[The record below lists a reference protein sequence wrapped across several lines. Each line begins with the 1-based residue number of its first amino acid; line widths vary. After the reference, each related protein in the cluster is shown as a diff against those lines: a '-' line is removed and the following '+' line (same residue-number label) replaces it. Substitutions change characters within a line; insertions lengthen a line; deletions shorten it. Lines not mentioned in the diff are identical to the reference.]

1 MPSLKVTLELYKQI
15 KNIKKD
21 SLVNIKI
28 SQDMSIRAYNNELWL
43 VPIKNTQQNY
53 EIFWR
58 GEEEIMLPDMSKLL
72 FKRIAGSGISLK
84 KLSTSTIRIQNRK
97 GGERFKP
104 SHNEP
109 SRTLKYLLQ
118 KSKMP
123 PWDRAD
129 VPLVLILS
137 LIHI

>member
-1 MPSLKVTLELYKQI
+1 
-15 KNIKKD
+15 
-21 SLVNIKI
+21 
-28 SQDMSIRAYNNELWL
+28 
-43 VPIKNTQQNY
+43 
-53 EIFWR
+53 
-58 GEEEIMLPDMSKLL
+58 MSKLL

-123 PWDRAD
+123 PWERDD
-129 VPLVLILS
+129 VPLLFIEDHLIAVPSFGIDHAFHSKKNEDAYQVTWLK
-137 LIHI
+137 